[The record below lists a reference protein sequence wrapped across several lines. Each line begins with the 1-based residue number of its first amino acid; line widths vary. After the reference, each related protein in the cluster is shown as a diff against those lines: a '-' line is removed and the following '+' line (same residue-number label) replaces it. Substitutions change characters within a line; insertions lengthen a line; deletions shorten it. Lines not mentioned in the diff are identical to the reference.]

1 MRLPVGLIKTLIGAG
16 PSIKSAIFSD
26 GKFKQKRAV
35 ILLVGFVLITGSMY
49 FFGADNTEMAIDLLD
64 DLSDSMGYAE

>member
-1 MRLPVGLIKTLIGAG
+1 MKLPLGLIKLFIGAG
-16 PSIKSAIFSD
+16 PSIKGAIFSD
-26 GKFKQKRAV
+26 GKFKPKRAV

-49 FFGADNTEMAIDLLD
+49 FFGADNTEVAIELLD